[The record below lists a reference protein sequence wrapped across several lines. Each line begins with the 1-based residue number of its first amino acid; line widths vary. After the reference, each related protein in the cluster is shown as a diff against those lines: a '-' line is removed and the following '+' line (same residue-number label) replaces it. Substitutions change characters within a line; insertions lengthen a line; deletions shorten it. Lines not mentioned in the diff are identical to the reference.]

1 MRKLKLVKSIKSPN
15 FKTGDMVKIND
26 VTYGEMDTYD
36 FDWAFVMDR
45 IIESGKEVEVIRVES
60 RPGDG
65 QIVIVNWDGLWVP
78 FMAYHIELVIDYD
91 II

>member
-1 MRKLKLVKSIKSPN
+1 MCPHL
-15 FKTGDMVKIND
+15 M
-26 VTYGEMDTYD
+26 
-36 FDWAFVMDR
+36 W
-45 IIESGKEVEVIRVES
+45 VIVFLY
-60 RPGDG
+60 DG